1 MPDVVS
7 VELDAQEVAWEFS
20 PGRSIPGFAFN
31 GEVPGPTIEANVG
44 DTIEVRLRNSLPQAT
59 TIHWHGVRVPAE
71 MDGTESV
78 QPPVGPGE
86 TFEYRFVVPDAGT
99 YWYHSHTN

>member
-1 MPDVVS
+1 VPDVVP
-7 VELDAQEVAWEFS
+7 VELDAQEIAWEFV

-71 MDGTESV
+71 MDGTEAV
-78 QPPVGPGE
+78 QTAGWSG
-86 TFEYRFVVPDAGT
+86 RDLRVPIRGSRRGNVLVPLA
-99 YWYHSHTN
+99 HE